1 MANGPNIM
9 FEALG
14 NIICDKSEK
23 IFQKHVNDEEAFKTF
38 SKFMCLRY
46 LTMSSSPAVRN
57 LVLDN
62 YIALERMPEKILYRW
77 LMKNVPKQN
86 NGFIRYIK

>member
-1 MANGPNIM
+1 MASGPNIM

-23 IFQKHVNDEEAFKTF
+23 IFQKHVNDEEVFKTF

-46 LTMSSSPAVRN
+46 LTMSFSPAVRN
-57 LVLDN
+57 VVLDN
-62 YIALERMPEKILYRW
+62 YIILERMPEKILYRW
-77 LMKNVPKQN
+77 LMKNIPKQN